1 MLPGTFLMNDA
12 ASSNPF
18 ASPAFADS
26 SAPSFEAN
34 IAASPLT
41 EEAQLL
47 AAARHKLAQVRFWI
61 LSSGILLFVLAAFM
75 GIATFFAVFK
85 WESSLIVSNSVNT
98 FIYLASAILL
108 WKFYRNVVQF
118 MRETET
124 RNLEEL
130 YESESSYWKFLGLIT
145 LGSIALFAVVMLLRV
160 FLGPAM
166 VRAFSAG

>member
-1 MLPGTFLMNDA
+1 MNDA

-26 SAPSFEAN
+26 SAAN

-41 EEAQLL
+41 EEEQLL

-85 WESSLIVSNSVNT
+85 WESSLIVSNFVST

-145 LGSIALFAVVMLLRV
+145 LGSIALFAVVMLLGV
-160 FLGPAM
+160 FLGPVM